1 MSKSEELQSIQEQMA
16 KELHAFIA
24 CSIVSMND
32 GLAVAGTVFDK
43 DYDLSVPAGAFTE
56 AFKVVKKAYEYSNWG
71 MVKEL
76 LFSGEKSIV
85 LLFALKEG
93 AYYQGVA
100 IKSTATLGIIKAI
113 FNKYRERIEQLL

>member
-16 KELHAFIA
+16 KELPSFIA
-24 CSIVSMND
+24 CSIVSLED
-32 GLAVAGTVFDK
+32 GLPVAGTVYDQ

-56 AFKVVKKAYEYSNWG
+56 AFKVVSKAYEYSNWG

-85 LLFALKEG
+85 LLFALKDG

-113 FNKYRERIEQLL
+113 FNKYKKSIEELL